1 MKKTNFD
8 GIKKTALNN
17 LLDEINFKEKTY
29 LKEIN
34 KLEKR
39 NLIKSFVI
47 GFFIGLGILI
57 IMNEMLGN
65 PVYQYFLNK

>member
-8 GIKKTALNN
+8 GLKKTASKN
-17 LLDEINFKEKTY
+17 LASEINWAE
-29 LKEIN
+29 N
-34 KLEKR
+34 KLSKKEY
-39 NLIKSFVI
+39 IKYFII

-57 IMNEMLGN
+57 IINEMLGN